1 MTPPTPRPTHPAIL
15 ILGTAF
21 LMTTPFTS
29 AGCAP
34 AQRELAA
41 APVWA
46 APTLDRRPLRKVA
59 THAAQLPPARKLSII
74 QARVP
79 DGSAL
84 PSIIGQLGHYRV
96 GGGESLLSIA
106 RKTGVGFRELR
117 DGNPTIDE
125 WEPKIGTDL
134 VIPTRWIVPR
144 TDSYRGL
151 VINVPEMRL
160 YMFPTDTFPG
170 ERVPVLT
177 WPIGIGAEE
186 APSPIGPFT
195 ILSKDENPT
204 WVVPDSIYRKMERPQ
219 RVVPPGPDN
228 PLGEYR
234 IRLDKDLYAIHGT
247 NDPWTVGRLTTH
259 GCIRLYPEDIEM
271 LYPLVDR
278 GTPGEM
284 IYQPVKIGERGGDV
298 YVEVHKDVYQRF
310 PDLERHAF
318 DEIARAGVQQRVD
331 PALLR
336 AAVKQKRG
344 IPVNVSRGKA
354 NVTTAS
360 ANPAGTDDAD
370 RGYAPDRREHARSD
384 ADALSS
390 REPARA
396 DDSAYP

>member
-1 MTPPTPRPTHPAIL
+1 MTPPIPRPAHPAFLL
-15 ILGTAF
+15 IGITL
-21 LMTTPFTS
+21 LMTAHSTS
-29 AGCAP
+29 TGCAP
-34 AQRELAA
+34 AQRELAP
-41 APVWA
+41 APVSA
-46 APTLDRRPLRKVA
+46 APTLDRRVRKVA
-59 THAAQLPPARKLSII
+59 TNAAQLPPARKLSIV
-74 QARVP
+74 QVRVP
-79 DGSAL
+79 DGAAL
-84 PSIIGQLGHYRV
+84 PSIVGQLGHYRV
-96 GGGESLLSIA
+96 GGGESLLAIA

-125 WEPKIGTDL
+125 WEPTIGTDL
-134 VIPTRWIVPR
+134 VVPTRWIVPR
-144 TDSYRGL
+144 IDSYRGL
-151 VINVPEMRL
+151 VINIPEMRL

-186 APSPIGPFT
+186 APSPVGPFK

-204 WVVPDSIYRKMERPQ
+204 WVVPDSIYRTMERPQ

-228 PLGEYR
+228 PLGAYR

-278 GTPGEM
+278 GMSGEM
-284 IYQPVKIGERGGDV
+284 IYQPVKIGERDGNV
-298 YVEVHKDVYQRF
+298 YVEVHKDVYQMF

-318 DEIARAGVQQRVD
+318 DEVARAGVQLRVD

-336 AAVKQKRG
+336 AAVKHKRG

-360 ANPAGTDDAD
+360 ANPDGAPGVNETDAPGRRNRGAGGTN
-370 RGYAPDRREHARSD
+370 
-384 ADALSS
+384 ALSS
-390 REPARA
+390 REAARP
-396 DDSAYP
+396 DDSVYR